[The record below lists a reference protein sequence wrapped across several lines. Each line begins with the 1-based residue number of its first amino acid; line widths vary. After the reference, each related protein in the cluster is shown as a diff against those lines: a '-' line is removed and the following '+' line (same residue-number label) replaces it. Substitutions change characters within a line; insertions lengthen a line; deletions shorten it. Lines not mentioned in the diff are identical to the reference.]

1 MPTTPVAIPVIE
13 SIAPLAGRADAWLL
27 DIWGVLHDGAKPFA
41 PAVAAC
47 ERFRA
52 AGGRI
57 VLLSNSPRPAP
68 RVVAQLDGI
77 GVSRA
82 AYDAIVSSG
91 DATRLM
97 LARYP
102 GVHVLHVGPE
112 RDRPIFDG
120 LDATLVGPDQAEQ
133 VVCTG
138 LADDE
143 RETPD
148 DYAGLLAR
156 LAARRVA
163 MICANPD
170 LKVER
175 AGRMIWCAGGVAA
188 AYERAGG
195 SVVYAGKPY
204 PEVYRLAAEKI
215 AELRRDS
222 IASERLLA
230 IGDGVMT
237 DILGAARNG
246 IASVYVASAV
256 HVGAGERLDEA
267 LLARLFPQPSVR
279 PIAAM
284 TGLRW

>member
-1 MPTTPVAIPVIE
+1 MAVARAPIPVLE
-13 SIAPLAGRADAWLL
+13 TIAPLAGRADAWLL

-52 AGGRI
+52 SGGHI

-77 GVSRA
+77 GVARA

-91 DATRLM
+91 DATRLA
-97 LARYP
+97 LAHRP
-102 GVHVLHVGPE
+102 GVSVLHVGPE

-120 LDATLVGPDQAEQ
+120 LDLTLAEADAAEL

-148 DYAGLLAR
+148 DYAELLGR
-156 LAARRVA
+156 LAARDVP

-188 AYERAGG
+188 GYERLGG
-195 SVVYAGKPY
+195 SVLYAGKPY
-204 PEVYRLAAEKI
+204 PEVYRMAAERI
-215 AELRRDS
+215 AELHG
-222 IASERLLA
+222 AAVPSERLLA
-230 IGDGVMT
+230 IGDGVAT
-237 DILGAARNG
+237 DILGAARAG
-246 IASVYVASAV
+246 IASVYIASAV
-256 HVGAGERLDEA
+256 HVGAGERLDDA
-267 LLARLFPQPSVR
+267 LLERLFPSPTGR
-279 PIAAM
+279 PLAAM

>member
-1 MPTTPVAIPVIE
+1 MPTSPAPIPVLDT
-13 SIAPLAGRADAWLL
+13 IAPLASRADAWLL

-52 AGGRI
+52 AGGHV

-97 LARYP
+97 LARSA
-102 GVHVLHVGPE
+102 GVRVLHVGPE

-120 LDATLVGPDQAEQ
+120 LDVKLAEPDAAEL

-143 RETPD
+143 RETPE
-148 DYAGLLAR
+148 DYAELLGR
-156 LAARRVA
+156 LAARAVP

-175 AGRMIWCAGGVAA
+175 AGRMIWCAGGIAA
-188 AYERAGG
+188 AYERRGG
-195 SVVYAGKPY
+195 SVLYAGKPY
-204 PEVYRLAAEKI
+204 PEVYRMAAERI
-215 AELRRDS
+215 AALRGQAV
-222 IASERLLA
+222 ASDRLLA

-267 LLARLFPQPSVR
+267 LLDRLFPDQAGR

>member
-1 MPTTPVAIPVIE
+1 MPMSPAAIPIIE
-13 SIAPLAGRADAWLL
+13 SIAQLEGRADAWLL

-91 DATRLM
+91 DATRLR
-97 LARYP
+97 LARSP
-102 GVHVLHVGPE
+102 GVRVLHVGPE

-120 LDATLVGPDQAEQ
+120 LDLTLAGPEQAEI

-138 LADDE
+138 LTDDE
-143 RETPD
+143 RETPE
-148 DYAGLLAR
+148 DYAELLAG
-156 LAARRVA
+156 LAARGVG

-188 AYERAGG
+188 AYERVGG
-195 SVVYAGKPY
+195 GVVYAGKPY
-204 PEVYRLAAEKI
+204 PEVYRMAAERI
-215 AELRRDS
+215 AELHGRAV
-222 IASERLLA
+222 ASERLLA

-246 IASVYVASAV
+246 VASVYVASAV
-256 HVGAGERLDEA
+256 HVGAGERLDQA
-267 LLARLFPQPSVR
+267 LLARLFPSPSVR

>member
-1 MPTTPVAIPVIE
+1 MPMPPAEIPVIE

-41 PAVAAC
+41 SAVAAC
-47 ERFRA
+47 QQFRA
-52 AGGRI
+52 AGGCI

-68 RVVAQLDGI
+68 RVIAQLDGI

-91 DATRLM
+91 DATRLI
-97 LARYP
+97 LARSP
-102 GVHVLHVGPE
+102 GVRVLHVGPE

-120 LDATLVGPDQAEQ
+120 LDVRLAGPEQAEL

-138 LADDE
+138 LTDDE
-143 RETPD
+143 RETPE
-148 DYAGLLAR
+148 DYAGLLTG
-156 LAARRVA
+156 LAARHVG

-175 AGRMIWCAGGVAA
+175 AGRMIWCAGGVAE
-188 AYERAGG
+188 AYERLGG
-195 SVVYAGKPY
+195 EVVYAGKPY
-204 PEVYRLAAEKI
+204 PEVYRLAAERI
-215 AELRRDS
+215 AGLRGGAV
-222 IASERLLA
+222 ASERLLA

-237 DILGAARNG
+237 DILGAARNA

-256 HVGAGERLDEA
+256 HVGAGERLDQA
-267 LLARLFPQPSVR
+267 LLARLFPEPSVR

-284 TGLRW
+284 TSLRW